1 MYSWQNESLLFST
14 GLSMQTIAELISTC
28 KSEEQLQHE
37 LKLKGEKYLDRY
49 LTMKEYTTLLR
60 SGKQKLPIVIV
71 LAGFPGIGKTILA
84 KELALIYGINVVIG
98 GDALR
103 SSLRSFLKKSDN
115 PEFHNSVYNAWKHFG
130 EYTEVNLIKGFES
143 QSTIMNKTVEHL
155 IADRGLR
162 DGESMI
168 VEYLHFLPAQINKD
182 LFKHPSVIPIV
193 LKINDRNEYEKR
205 IQSREKYSH
214 LRSPGKRLLD
224 HIDQYLVLQEH
235 QCKEAKKHK
244 IIVVGV
250 DQFEL
255 SMDILLTY
263 INQRI
268 KELNDLKDIDLKSEF
283 LSKFEKER
291 ED

>member
-14 GLSMQTIAELISTC
+14 GLSMQTIAEIISTC
-28 KSEEQLQHE
+28 KSEEQLQQE
-37 LKLKGEKYLDRY
+37 LKNKGEKYLDRY

-60 SGKQKLPIVIV
+60 SGKQKLPIVII

-115 PEFHNSVYNAWKHFG
+115 PEFHSSVYNAWKHFG
-130 EYTEVNLIKGFES
+130 EYSEVNLIKGFES
-143 QSTIMNKTVEHL
+143 QSIIMNKTVEHL

-168 VEYLHFLPAQINKD
+168 VEYLHFLPAQINKE

-214 LRSPGKRLLD
+214 LRSPSKRLLD

-235 QCKEAKKHK
+235 QCKEAKKQK

-268 KELNDLKDIDLKSEF
+268 KELNELKDIDLKSEF